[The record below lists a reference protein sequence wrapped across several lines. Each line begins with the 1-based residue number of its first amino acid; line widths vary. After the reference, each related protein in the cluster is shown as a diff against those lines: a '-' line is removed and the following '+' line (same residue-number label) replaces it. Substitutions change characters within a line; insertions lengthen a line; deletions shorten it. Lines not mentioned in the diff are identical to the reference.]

1 MGTRRGLAENMGCF
15 SCLLDANH
23 YLKKGGNGQFPTG
36 EDGFLK
42 EDISPKAAKFEVY
55 SETVVI
61 D

>member
-1 MGTRRGLAENMGCF
+1 MGCF

-42 EDISPKAAKFEVY
+42 EDISPKAAIFEVY